1 MTKLNRI
8 KNLRRSSAL
17 ALVAGVAG
25 LAGFTGVT
33 TQAEA
38 ASPPNAL
45 VMAWNIDAISTFD
58 PAQIGEAA
66 TNEIVQNICDPLVD
80 FDPADET
87 KILPKMAKSWDV
99 SEDGLQITFHLRD
112 DLKFDSGE
120 KATAGDLA
128 WSLQRVVK
136 LGFGNAATLT
146 EYGFVKDNVDS
157 TIVAPDDTTLIFK
170 LDKPY
175 PANLI
180 LSAIAANRV
189 SGLLNQKVLMANQ
202 VDNDLGNKYL
212 ATRSDCVGPYK
223 LARWNPAEVVLLQAS
238 DNYWGE
244 APKLKQVLIRHVSE
258 AGTQRLLL
266 EKGDI
271 DIARDL
277 TPEDLTDLE
286 AQGKATASRVLK
298 PSLFYWNFNNA
309 DPIFSNDKVRHAMR
323 YLIDYDGL
331 AKTVMKIVGE
341 PRASFVQLGAIGAL
355 DEKQGQPFKLDV
367 EKAKELLKEAGYPD
381 GFESTMFIGTAPYAA
396 PIAQS
401 IQDAAAKAGVK
412 IKIERMANAQLF
424 SRIRGREFQ
433 TSLMGW
439 QTMVPDAH
447 GNASRQIYNPDN
459 RMEAKQTMY
468 PSWRASYFDEAV
480 NKKVDD
486 ALFEKD
492 DAKRNQMY
500 FDLQKEMMEKGPQ
513 AYMFQLYNVAG
524 VSKAMKNWSWNGF
537 RVYYDTAAK

>member
-1 MTKLNRI
+1 MKTNKFLS
-8 KNLRRSSAL
+8 RSSAL
-17 ALVAGVAG
+17 AL
-25 LAGFTGVT
+25 LAGTAAMASVT
-33 TQAEA
+33 LAATFASEA

-58 PAQIGEAA
+58 PAQIGEVVS
-66 TNEIVQNICDPLVD
+66 NEIIQNTCDPLVD
-80 FDPADET
+80 FDPKDET
-87 KILPKMAKSWDV
+87 KILPRMAKSWDV

-112 DLKFDSGE
+112 DLKFDNGE

-146 EYGFVKDNVDS
+146 EYGFVKENVD
-157 TIVAPDDTTLIFK
+157 TAITAPDDNTVVFK

-175 PANLI
+175 PVNLI

-189 SGLLNQKVLMANQ
+189 ATLLNQKVLMANQ
-202 VDNDLGNKYL
+202 VEGDMGNKHL
-212 ATRSDCVGPYK
+212 ATRTECVGPYK
-223 LARWNPAEVVLLQAS
+223 LMRWNPAEVVLLQAS

-277 TPEDLTDLE
+277 TPEDLKDLE
-286 AQGKATASRVLK
+286 AQDKVTVSRALK
-298 PSLFYWNFNNA
+298 PTLFYWNFNNA
-309 DPIFSNDKVRHAMR
+309 DPIFNNEKVRLAMR

-331 AKTVMKIVGE
+331 AKTVMHNVGV
-341 PRASFVQLGAIGAL
+341 PRASFVQLGAFGAL
-355 DEKQGQPFKLDV
+355 DEKEGQPFKLDID
-367 EKAKELLKEAGYPD
+367 KAKALLAEAGHPD
-381 GFESTMFIGTAPYAA
+381 GFETTMFIGTAPYAA

-439 QTMVPDAH
+439 ATAVPDAH
-447 GNASRQIYNPDN
+447 GNASRQIFNPDN
-459 RMEAKQTMY
+459 RAEAKQTMY

-480 NKKVDD
+480 NKEVDA

-492 DAKRNQMY
+492 EAKRAELY
-500 FDLQKEMMEKGPQ
+500 YALQKEMMEKGPQ
-513 AYMFQLYNVAG
+513 AYMFQIYNVAG
-524 VSKAMKNWSWNGF
+524 INKGI
-537 RVYYDTAAK
+537 

>member
-1 MTKLNRI
+1 MKTNKFLS
-8 KNLRRSSAL
+8 RSSAL
-17 ALVAGVAG
+17 TL
-25 LAGFTGVT
+25 LAGTAAFASVT
-33 TQAEA
+33 LAATFASEA

-58 PAQIGEAA
+58 PAQIGEVV
-66 TNEIVQNICDPLVD
+66 TNEIVQNTCDPLVD
-80 FDPADET
+80 FDPKDET
-87 KILPKMAKSWDV
+87 KILPRMAKSWDV
-99 SEDGLQITFHLRD
+99 SEDGLQITFHLQD
-112 DLKFDSGE
+112 NLKFDNGD
-120 KATAGDLA
+120 AAVAADLA
-128 WSLQRVVK
+128 WSMQRAVK

-146 EYGFVKDNVDS
+146 EYGFTKDNVDS
-157 TIVAPDDTTLIFK
+157 AITAPDDKTVVFK

-175 PANLI
+175 PVNLI

-189 SGLLNQKVLMANQ
+189 SILLNQKVLMANQ
-202 VDNDLGNKYL
+202 VEGDMGNKYL
-212 ATRSDCVGPYK
+212 ATRTECVGPYK
-223 LARWNPAEVVLLQAS
+223 LMRWNPAEVVLLQAS

-277 TPEDLTDLE
+277 TPEDLKDLE
-286 AQGKATASRVLK
+286 AQDKVAVSRALK
-298 PSLFYWNFNNA
+298 PTLFYWNFNNA
-309 DPIFSNDKVRHAMR
+309 DPLFNNEKVRHAMR

-331 AKTVMKIVGE
+331 AKTVMHNVGV
-341 PRASFVQLGAIGAL
+341 PRASFVQLGAFGAL
-355 DEKQGQPFKLDV
+355 DEKEGQPFTLDV
-367 EKAKELLKEAGYPD
+367 DKAKALLAEAGHPD
-381 GFESTMFIGTAPYAA
+381 GFETTMFIGTAPYAA

-439 QTMVPDAH
+439 ATGVPDAH
-447 GNASRQIYNPDN
+447 GNASRQIFNPDN

-480 NKKVDD
+480 NKEVDA

-492 DAKRNQMY
+492 EAKRAELY
-500 FDLQKEMMEKGPQ
+500 HALQKEMMEKGPQ
-513 AYMFQLYNVAG
+513 AYMFQIYNVAG
-524 VSKAMKNWSWNGF
+524 INKGISNWEWNGF
-537 RVYYDTAAK
+537 RTYYDTATK